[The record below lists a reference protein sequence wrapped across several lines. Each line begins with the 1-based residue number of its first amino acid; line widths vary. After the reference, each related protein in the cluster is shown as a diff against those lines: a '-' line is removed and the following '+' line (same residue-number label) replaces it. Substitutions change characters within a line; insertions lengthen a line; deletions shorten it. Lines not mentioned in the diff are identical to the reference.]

1 MKLIPLDAVL
11 AEIDKIMA
19 EEMGFYE
26 TACREGDEEI
36 SSSPMVYAR
45 LQMLRASIDSLEAKE
60 VDLEIEQR
68 IKECPFREVICNRY
82 EDNPTECDGRCSWVV
97 DYSTLKRFK
106 TQKGEREAYKEAICD
121 AIDKIFSLET
131 KEVDLEKEPIILTEQ
146 ILKKNGFK
154 LYAPPRYKEV
164 FWSKIFEDKE
174 KNGYVFDIYMV
185 QRHEHLMTITPLA
198 SSDGKGHP
206 DLHFPHPKTVQQ
218 LQKSLELLDIK
229 DIIKV

>member
-1 MKLIPLDAVL
+1 MELIPKDAVL
-11 AEIDKIMA
+11 AEINSNIPFFPTKAEKFAYLEGADDGIDKCIN
-19 EEMGFYE
+19 
-26 TACREGDEEI
+26 
-36 SSSPMVYAR
+36 
-45 LQMLRASIDSLEAKE
+45 SLE
-60 VDLEIEQR
+60 V
-68 IKECPFREVICNRY
+68 
-82 EDNPTECDGRCSWVV
+82 
-97 DYSTLKRFK
+97 
-106 TQKGEREAYKEAICD
+106 
-121 AIDKIFSLET
+121 